1 MSTLPPTQQAFAR
14 DKNEVCGRQIA
25 LFCAFVLPVYK
36 LLELPSILSRFCEGD
51 LLLPALLHYIGQ
63 LCVWLL
69 VVLAV
74 KWIGETYQKT
84 PFALLEEKLGRWT
97 TVIYIA
103 YALFYLFYAALPL
116 LDLEKYVYA
125 AFYDTAPTFFTFAFF
140 FPLCGYVCARGIKCL
155 GRCADIC
162 LFLFILP
169 FAVLL
174 AMSVFQ
180 ADFTGLL
187 PLFEKDFSATKSA
200 FLYSTPHFLDV
211 FLCLPL
217 IGNLRYQK
225 GDGKKLSFGYLGGA
239 TLSLLFLAVF
249 YGIFS
254 TTAPRQHY
262 AFLKIAQYF
271 PALSVVGRIDLV
283 FVYILSIVLFFFTCT
298 PFLYATYLLT
308 RSVTLFK
315 KEPFVQPNFPL
326 DLHTDSLQKVLALL
340 VSVAAFLFA
349 LFTNKHYNGVY
360 ALFGELYP
368 LFWIVGSLLPLL
380 FLVLAPKPTQSA
392 KKQKTAKKKE
402 K

>member
-1 MSTLPPTQQAFAR
+1 MSTLLPTQQAFAR
-14 DKNEVCGRQIA
+14 DKNEVCGRQVA
-25 LFCAFVLPVYK
+25 LFCAFLLPVYK
-36 LLELPSILSRFCEGD
+36 LLELPSILARFCEGD

-63 LCVWLL
+63 FCVWLL

-74 KWIGETYQKT
+74 KWIGEKYQKT
-84 PFALLEEKLGRWT
+84 PLALLEEKLGKWT
-97 TVIYIA
+97 AVIYIA
-103 YALFYLFYAALPL
+103 YAIFYLFYAALPL
-116 LDLEKYVYA
+116 LDLEKFVYA

-140 FPLCGYVCARGIKCL
+140 FPLCGYVCAKGLKCM

-162 LFLFILP
+162 LFLFTVP
-169 FAVLL
+169 FAVLI

-239 TLSLLFLAVF
+239 AFSLLFLAVF

-271 PALSVVGRIDLV
+271 PALSVVGRIDLI
-283 FVYILSIVLFFFTCT
+283 FVYILSAVLFFFTCA
-298 PFLYATYLLT
+298 PLLYATYLFT
-308 RSVTLFK
+308 RSVSLFK
-315 KEPFVQPNFPL
+315 KTPFVQPDFPL
-326 DLHTDSLQKVLALL
+326 DLHTDSLQKALAALI
-340 VSVAAFLFA
+340 SIAAFFFTLFM
-349 LFTNKHYNGVY
+349 NKHYDGVY
-360 ALFGELYP
+360 ALFGGLYP

-380 FLVLAPKPTQSA
+380 FLVLAPKPSNEKREKSTR
-392 KKQKTAKKKE
+392 KKGE
-402 K
+402 